1 MAAGY
6 VSINQS
12 INWIDR
18 DYLSWM
24 IVLYM
29 QESTVSV

>member
-6 VSINQS
+6 VS